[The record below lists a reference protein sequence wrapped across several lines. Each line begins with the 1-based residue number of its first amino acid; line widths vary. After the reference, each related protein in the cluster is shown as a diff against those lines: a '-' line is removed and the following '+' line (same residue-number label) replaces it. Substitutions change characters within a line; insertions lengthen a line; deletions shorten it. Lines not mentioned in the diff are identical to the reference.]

1 MPVWIDW
8 WECVALREPLRYE
21 SAPREAARAKQASSH
36 SRSRSSNDC
45 IHHLSKSIRRVHGNS
60 VLCANRWFVF
70 PFPSLYVRYV
80 CAVYVFSY
88 EVSNRERFENRPT
101 MDKRRVRFSFR
112 IERKA
117 SVNRSI
123 KEIVHGN
130 NRKNNDRTSCLD
142 TLWVFNTLF
151 PNASVRDFC
160 VLTVLYVYN

>member
-1 MPVWIDW
+1 MIR
-8 WECVALREPLRYE
+8 LPL
-21 SAPREAARAKQASSH
+21 
-36 SRSRSSNDC
+36 
-45 IHHLSKSIRRVHGNS
+45 
-60 VLCANRWFVF
+60 
-70 PFPSLYVRYV
+70 PFPICPVRMRSV
-80 CAVYVFSY
+80 RILY

-142 TLWVFNTLF
+142 TL
-151 PNASVRDFC
+151 
-160 VLTVLYVYN
+160 

>member
-1 MPVWIDW
+1 M
-8 WECVALREPLRYE
+8 ALREPLRYE
-21 SAPREAARAKQASSH
+21 SAPREVARAKQASSH

-60 VLCANRWFVF
+60 VLCANRFVF
-70 PFPSLYVRYV
+70 RLPLPFPL
-80 CAVYVFSY
+80 CAVRMRNVRIFH
-88 EVSNRERFENRPT
+88 EISNRERFENRPT

-142 TLWVFNTLF
+142 TL
-151 PNASVRDFC
+151 
-160 VLTVLYVYN
+160 